1 MTRVEIYDTDYEALD
16 KCADA
21 NDTTIAEVIG
31 ALVDQFISEVE
42 V

>member
-1 MTRVEIYDTDYEALD
+1 MTRIEIYDVDYEALD

-21 NDTTIAEVIG
+21 NDTSIEEVIG
-31 ALVDQFISEVE
+31 ALVDQFIMEVE

>member
-1 MTRVEIYDTDYEALD
+1 MTRVEIYDVDYEALD

-21 NDTTIAEVIG
+21 NDVSIAEIVG
-31 ALVDQFISEVE
+31 ALVDQFIMEVE

>member
-1 MTRVEIYDTDYEALD
+1 MTRITVYDTDYEALD

-21 NDTTIAEVIG
+21 NDTTIAEVIS
-31 ALVDQFISEVE
+31 ALVDQYISEVE